1 MPVSQENIERWIQQS
16 DIDYIGYFIK
26 AWIPF
31 NAWYNS
37 SFATLNSDRE
47 KINAIKSH
55 PNSVRNGIDSLME
68 SNSQEG
74 EEFRSNL
81 AALYYQLLQNHID
94 GRDGR
99 IWFEN
104 ILKEKNPIN
113 LIDNREYRTDKYFL
127 KRTDGRYLG
136 EVTEMKVIVK
146 LKSNNRSIF
155 NYTHTQYNLEHLQAH
170 PDYQRLSN
178 TRKEQV
184 RLMFQELK
192 PIKIDTLIET
202 NKQNSP
208 INYYQCDTYTL
219 KRDVTNT
226 DCPAIYVVKAL
237 IEVLYQLRNVLFH
250 GELVPNV
257 GAQKIYKEAYS
268 ILKMILD
275 KIR

>member
-55 PNSVRNGIDSLME
+55 PNSVRNGINSLME